1 MIVAI
6 QGGDAS
12 FHDIAARKY
21 FSNVSSVIKCA
32 TFREVFEALK
42 KGTATNALI
51 AIENT
56 IAGSILGNYTLL
68 QEYGFPIIGE
78 IRLRIIMCLMALKG
92 QQISDLNLVKSH
104 YMALLQCNDFLQ
116 NYPHI
121 KVEEFHDT
129 ADSAK
134 DIKENQLKGVGAIA
148 GKYASELYDLQVL
161 AESIET
167 YKMNFTRFLVIS
179 ADKSHKVE
187 NPNKAS
193 IALVINDKPGALS
206 KILRQFDEY
215 GINLT
220 KIQSIPLLG
229 SLDQYTFYIDCE
241 WEQYESYIKSI
252 DSIKSLATEI
262 NILGT
267 YKKGEVIYGN

>member
-12 FHDIAARKY
+12 FHDIAARNY
-21 FSNVSSVIKCA
+21 FPEVTGTIKCA
-32 TFREVFEALK
+32 TFREVFQALE
-42 KGTATNALI
+42 KGTASKALL

-68 QEYGFPIIGE
+68 QEYGFPIVGE
-78 IRLRIIMCLMALKG
+78 IRLRIILCLMALKG
-92 QQISDLNLVKSH
+92 QKIEDIHLVKSH

-121 KVEEFHDT
+121 KVEEYHDT

-134 DIKENQLKGVGAIA
+134 DVKQNNLAGVAGIA
-148 GKYASELYDLQVL
+148 GKYAAERYDLDVL

-179 ADKSHKVE
+179 GNKAEKVAE
-187 NPNKAS
+187 ANKAS
-193 IALVINDKPGALS
+193 LSLTINDKPGALS
-206 KILRQFDEY
+206 KVLRQFDEHNV
-215 GINLT
+215 NLT

-241 WEQYESYIKSI
+241 WQDNNSYL
-252 DSIKSLATEI
+252 KSLESIRTLASEI

>member
-12 FHDIAARKY
+12 FHDIAARNY
-21 FSNVSSVIKCA
+21 FPEVTGTIKCA
-32 TFREVFEALK
+32 TFREVFQALETGK
-42 KGTATNALI
+42 ASKALL

-68 QEYGFPIIGE
+68 QEYGFPIVGE
-78 IRLRIIMCLMALKG
+78 IRLRIILCLMALKG
-92 QQISDLNLVKSH
+92 QKIEDIHLVKSH
-104 YMALLQCNDFLQ
+104 YMALLQCNDFLS

-121 KVEEFHDT
+121 KVEEYHDT

-134 DIKENQLKGVGAIA
+134 DVKQHNLAGVAGIA
-148 GKYASELYDLQVL
+148 GKYAAELYDLDVL

-167 YKMNFTRFLVIS
+167 YKMNFTRFLVVS
-179 ADKSHKVE
+179 GNKNETVQNA
-187 NPNKAS
+187 NKAS
-193 IALVINDKPGALS
+193 LSLTINDKPGALS
-206 KILRQFDEY
+206 KVLRQFDEHNV
-215 GINLT
+215 NLT

-241 WEQYESYIKSI
+241 WHDNNSYQKSLE
-252 DSIKSLATEI
+252 SIKPLASEI